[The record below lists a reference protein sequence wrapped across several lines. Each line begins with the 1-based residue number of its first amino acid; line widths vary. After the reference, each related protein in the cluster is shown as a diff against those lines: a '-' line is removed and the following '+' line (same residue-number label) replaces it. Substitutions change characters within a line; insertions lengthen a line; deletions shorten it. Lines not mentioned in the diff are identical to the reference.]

1 MKRCS
6 GPVTVTLAA
15 SIWRQFGVERLPG
28 YMISARTGTEVL
40 EMQASTIRLILL
52 LAFTVAVVAAAF
64 ALTRGFYIETV
75 AEAAQKKDGSP
86 VFYHKCKYLSFR
98 GTRDVDS
105 VFPSSTYQEA
115 EKAACPYF
123 EN

>member
-1 MKRCS
+1 
-6 GPVTVTLAA
+6 
-15 SIWRQFGVERLPG
+15 
-28 YMISARTGTEVL
+28 
-40 EMQASTIRLILL
+40 MQASTIRLVLL
-52 LAFTVAVVAAAF
+52 LTFTLALGGAAF

-75 AEAAQKKDGSP
+75 AEAAQRKDGSAI
-86 VFYHKCKYLSFR
+86 FYHKCKYLSFR

-115 EKAACPYF
+115 EKAACSYF

>member
-6 GPVTVTLAA
+6 GPVTVTLVA

-28 YMISARTGTEVL
+28 YMISARAGTEVL

-64 ALTRGFYIETV
+64 ALTRGFYIETAV
-75 AEAAQKKDGSP
+75 LFLDDGVRAMLEALPRDMRAGSCGFP
-86 VFYHKCKYLSFR
+86 ALSSWP
-98 GTRDVDS
+98 D
-105 VFPSSTYQEA
+105 
-115 EKAACPYF
+115 CPRCASPT
-123 EN
+123 